1 MGNYKYK
8 KRPDGRYMTQITV
21 GTNPKTG
28 KPIKKSIY
36 AKTLAELKRK
46 EAQARSDLERGLD
59 LHNSGKITVLQYAWK
74 WYDLNMPG
82 KSQSSIDRYNRLIR
96 NHLNL
101 ISDMKLQDVTQSDI
115 LLQLSSVEDKPET
128 KRCLLLLLRQ
138 IFRSAIGDR
147 ILLNDPT
154 VYIKLPAIVRKEKEP
169 LSEFEVQCLETA
181 DLDQKERCFVN
192 LLYYTGMR
200 KGEILA
206 LSKRDI
212 DFKKKT
218 IYVWSAVEYKG
229 NDPILKNMPKT
240 EAGVR
245 FIPIPAALM
254 QPLQDYVKELLPGGF
269 LFTDK
274 DGKLLKK
281 SAARSLWNRIYRKA
295 SDAAGCKR
303 TVSPSHKVIYLYDPL
318 NGLTPHRFRHN
329 YATMLYYAGV
339 DVKEASRILGH
350 ADVTTTLKIYTHLI
364 NQKSAAS
371 EKLDAYLAGGNM

>member
-36 AKTLAELKRK
+36 AKTLADLRSK
-46 EAQARSDLERGLD
+46 ESQARADLKRGLD
-59 LHNSGKITVLQYAWK
+59 LHNSGKLTLLEYAWK
-74 WYDLNMPG
+74 WYELNMPG

-96 NHLNL
+96 IHMNL
-101 ISDMKLQDVTQSDI
+101 IGHLKLQDVTQSDI
-115 LLQLSSVEDKPET
+115 LLQLNALGDLYET
-128 KRCLLLLLRQ
+128 KRCLLLMLKQ

-147 ILLNDPT
+147 LLIYDPT
-154 VYIKLPAIVRKEKEP
+154 TYVKLPQIVRTEKEP
-169 LSEFEVQCLETA
+169 LSEFEIQCLEDA
-181 DLDQKERCFVN
+181 DLDDRERCFVN

-200 KGEILA
+200 KSEIMA

-218 IYVWSAVEYKG
+218 IYVWSAVEYIG
-229 NDPILKNMPKT
+229 NTPNLKNMPKT
-240 EAGVR
+240 ESGVR
-245 FIPIPAALM
+245 FIPIPASLLI
-254 QPLQDYVKELLPGGF
+254 PLKEYVKNVPASGF
-269 LFTDK
+269 LFCDK
-274 DGKLLKK
+274 DGHLLRK
-281 SAARSLWNRIYRKA
+281 SAARSLWDRIYRKA
-295 SDAAGCKR
+295 SDVAGCER
-303 TVSPSHKVIYLYDPL
+303 TVSPSHKVIYLHDPL

-350 ADVTTTLKIYTHLI
+350 ADVATTLRIYTHLI
-364 NQKSAAS
+364 NQKTTSAD
-371 EKLDAYLAGGNM
+371 KLDAYLSCAE